1 MPDSDRRSRPNV
13 SATPGGY
20 GPLDYTGSPPASGAW
35 REGDPVGE
43 RLFVDIGGFRTESGV
58 ELPSV
63 TVAYQTW
70 GTLAPDGANAVYVAH
85 ALTGDSHVTG
95 EAGPGHATAG
105 WWSGLVGP
113 GRPIDTDR
121 WFVVCANV
129 LGGCQGTTGPSSQA
143 PDGQPWGSRFPTV
156 TVGDMVDV
164 EHRFTEHLG
173 IADWALMLGPSL
185 GGMRVLEWMVR
196 YPERVRSGLVLGSTA
211 AVTADQIGTHN
222 AQIEAI
228 RMDPRF
234 RGGDYYDAAPGDG
247 PHRGMGLARRI
258 AHLTYR
264 SETELDL
271 RFGRGGQTDEDP
283 YGFDAVSGRGRFAVE
298 SYLDHHAEKL
308 ARRFDANTYIAL
320 TEAMTLFD
328 LGRGRGGVA
337 TALAGIH
344 APLTVVG
351 IDSDRLFPLRL
362 QAELAELT
370 PGSDELHVLR
380 SPYGHDGFLVEDDQ
394 VGEFIG
400 HALTRIRSGQQGRRR
415 TA

>member
-1 MPDSDRRSRPNV
+1 MPS
-13 SATPGGY
+13 
-20 GPLDYTGSPPASGAW
+20 GPIDYSGLPPASAAW
-35 REGDPVGE
+35 REGDPSGE
-43 RLFVDIGGFRTESGV
+43 RSFVDIGEVRTESGFTF
-58 ELPSV
+58 PSV
-63 TVAYQTW
+63 TVAYETW
-70 GTLAPDGANAVYVAH
+70 GELSPDGRNAVFVCH
-85 ALTGDSHVTG
+85 ALTGDSHVSG
-95 EAGPGHATAG
+95 EPGPGHVTGG

-129 LGGCQGTTGPSSQA
+129 LGGCQGTTGPSSLA
-143 PDGQPWGSRFPTV
+143 PDGRPWGSRFPTV
-156 TVGDMVDV
+156 TVADMVGV
-164 EHRFTEHLG
+164 ERALTDHLG
-173 IADWALMLGPSL
+173 IREWALMLGPSL

-196 YPERVRSGLVLGSTA
+196 YPERVRGGLVLGSTA
-211 AVTADQIGTHN
+211 AVTADQIATHA

-228 RMDPRF
+228 RMDPNF
-234 RGGDYYDAAPGDG
+234 RDGDYYDAPAGQG

-271 RFGRGGQTDEDP
+271 RFGRGPQGEEDP
-283 YGFDAVSGRGRFAVE
+283 YETSDLLNRGRFAVE
-298 SYLDHHAEKL
+298 SYLDHQADKL

-320 TEAMTLFD
+320 TQAMSLFD

-337 TALAGIH
+337 SALAGIH

-370 PGSDELHVLR
+370 PGAGQLHVLR

-394 VGEFIG
+394 VGEFIR
-400 HALTRIRSGQQGRRR
+400 HAFARIGADYPHGS
-415 TA
+415 

>member
-1 MPDSDRRSRPNV
+1 MPS
-13 SATPGGY
+13 
-20 GPLDYTGSPPASGAW
+20 GPIDYTGLPPASAAW

-43 RLFVDIGGFRTESGV
+43 RSFVAIGEVRTESGFT
-58 ELPSV
+58 LPDV
-63 TVAYQTW
+63 TVAYETW
-70 GTLAPDGANAVYVAH
+70 GVLAPDGRNAVYVCH
-85 ALTGDSHVTG
+85 ALTGDSHVSG
-95 EAGPGHATAG
+95 DPGPGHLTGG

-129 LGGCQGTTGPSSQA
+129 LGGCQGTTGPASLA
-143 PDGQPWGSRFPTV
+143 PDGRPWGSRFPTV
-156 TVGDMVDV
+156 TVADMVDV
-164 EHRFTEHLG
+164 ERVLADHLG
-173 IADWALMLGPSL
+173 IREWALMLGPSL

-196 YPERVRSGLVLGSTA
+196 YPERVRGGLVLGSTA
-211 AVTADQIGTHN
+211 AVTADQIATHA

-228 RMDPRF
+228 RMDPNF
-234 RGGDYYDAAPGDG
+234 RGGDYYDAPAGQG

-271 RFGRGGQTDEDP
+271 RFGRGPQGHEDP
-283 YGFDAVSGRGRFAVE
+283 YTTSDLLTRGRFAVE
-298 SYLDHHAEKL
+298 SYLDHHADKL

-320 TEAMTLFD
+320 TQAMSLFD

-337 TALAGIH
+337 SALARIQ

-370 PGSDELHVLR
+370 PGATELQVLR

-394 VGEFIG
+394 VGEFIR
-400 HALTRIRSGQQGRRR
+400 HAFTRIGADYPHGS
-415 TA
+415 

>member
-1 MPDSDRRSRPNV
+1 MAN
-13 SATPGGY
+13 SATEY
-20 GPLDYTGSPPASGAW
+20 GSLDYSGPPPASAAW
-35 REGDPVGE
+35 RETDPVGE
-43 RLFVDIGGFRTESGV
+43 RQFVDIGAFTTESGF
-58 ELPSV
+58 EFPSV
-63 TVAYQTW
+63 RVAFETW
-70 GTLAPDGANAVYVAH
+70 GTLAPDGSNAVYVAH

-95 EAGPGHATAG
+95 DAGPGHTTAG

-113 GRPIDTDR
+113 GRPIDTDT

-129 LGGCQGTTGPSSQA
+129 LGGCQGTTGPASLA
-143 PDGQPWGSRFPTV
+143 PDGRPWGSRFPTL
-156 TVGDMVDV
+156 TVPDMVEV
-164 EHRFTEHLG
+164 EMALTEHLG
-173 IADWALMLGPSL
+173 IAEWALMLGPSL
-185 GGMRVLEWMVR
+185 GGMRVLEWMAR

-211 AVTADQIGTHN
+211 AVTADQIGTHT

-228 RMDPRF
+228 RMDPLF
-234 RGGDYYDAAPGDG
+234 RGGDYYDAPRGEG

-271 RFGRGGQTDEDP
+271 RFGRSAQHGEEP
-283 YGFDAVSGRGRFAVE
+283 YERHDVESRGRFAVE
-298 SYLDHHAEKL
+298 SYLDHHADKL

-337 TALAGIH
+337 TALSTIH

-351 IDSDRLFPLRL
+351 IDSDRLFPIRL

-370 PGSDELHVLR
+370 PGADELHVLR

-394 VGEFIG
+394 VGAFID
-400 HALTRIRSGQQGRRR
+400 HALSRIRTGHGGRRL
-415 TA
+415 A

>member
-1 MPDSDRRSRPNV
+1 VTDGSI
-13 SATPGGY
+13 
-20 GPLDYTGSPPASGAW
+20 DYTGLPPASAAW
-35 REGDPVGE
+35 REGDPVGD
-43 RLFVDIGGFRTESGV
+43 RRFVSIGDVSTESGV
-58 ELPSV
+58 VIPDV
-63 TVAYQTW
+63 TVAYETW
-70 GTLAPDGANAVYVAH
+70 GRLSDDGHNAVYVCH

-95 EAGPGHATAG
+95 PAGPGHVTAG

-129 LGGCQGTTGPSSQA
+129 LGGCQGTTGPASTA
-143 PDGQPWGSRFPTV
+143 PDGTPWGSRFPTV
-156 TVGDMVDV
+156 TVGDMVEV
-164 EHRFTEHLG
+164 ERALADELG
-173 IADWALMLGPSL
+173 IQEWAMMLGPSL

-196 YPERVRSGLVLGSTA
+196 YPERVRGGLVLGSTA
-211 AVTADQIGTHN
+211 AVTADQIGTHT

-234 RGGDYYDAAPGDG
+234 QGGDYYGAEPGDG
-247 PHRGMGLARRI
+247 PHRGLGVARRI

-271 RFGRGGQTDEDP
+271 RFGRGAQASEDP
-283 YGFDAVSGRGRFAVE
+283 YAFVASGDGSPGDVEPRGRFAVE
-298 SYLDHHAEKL
+298 SYLDHHADKL
-308 ARRFDANTYIAL
+308 ARRFDANTYVAL

-328 LGRGRGGVA
+328 VGRGRGGVA
-337 TALAGIH
+337 SALSTIH

-370 PGSDELHVLR
+370 PGADELHVLR
-380 SPYGHDGFLVEDDQ
+380 SPYGHDGFLVEDEQ
-394 VGEFIG
+394 VGAFIN
-400 HALTRIRSGQQGRRR
+400 HALDRVQADHGWNRS
-415 TA
+415 